1 MPRALSMDLA
11 ERIAS
16 AIIRAEESHPL
27 IAERFEVS
35 VSTVERISRR
45 MREGAPLTRTEHSG
59 GAQPLLGEE
68 HHAYIAQQLEE
79 TPFVSSYELAERFNA
94 HFVDLQVHRST
105 ILRAMHAAGFSFKKK
120 SRTRRKG
127 TVPTS

>member
-1 MPRALSMDLA
+1 MDLA

-16 AIIRAEESHPL
+16 AIVRAEESHPL
-27 IAERFEVS
+27 IAERFAVS

-45 MREGAPLTRTEHSG
+45 MREGAPLTRTDHSG
-59 GAQPLLGEE
+59 GPRPLLGEE
-68 HHAYIAQQLEE
+68 HHGYIAQQLEE
-79 TPFVSSYELAERFNA
+79 TPFVSSYELTKRFNA
-94 HFVDLQVHRST
+94 HFADLQVHRST

-127 TVPTS
+127 TAPTS